1 VATKPDEEI
10 KPNKGNMKWTNE
22 IVRGMKTPYTIVF
35 EIMPTG
41 TTGWTSNIFH
51 KGGDDHER
59 APAVF
64 FKSNS
69 TALRILALPNGEGCD
84 TDELQLNVWTKVTI
98 IHNGNELKVFFGE
111 DLVRQMGKEVPAH
124 ENNGGFYMSN
134 PWDEPAKCTLKNFKI
149 FFVDWEPGKPPPLKM
164 PETGCLSMCP
174 AGCAGCATCNCGA
187 MCGSCSGLCSCC
199 PGMPSLP
206 SINLPSLKLPDFFC
220 KPIPEEKACAKGNAV
235 YTNDELKGMGTPF
248 TWKFKVK
255 FTGTRY
261 CTTSLMHKAAEQ
273 RDRPAIKVPSG
284 SYKLSVYCFKDYDQ
298 CVTTDSLSYQVWND
312 VCIIHDGTQCMV
324 FVDNIMVR
332 QARDPPPE
340 ANNGPCT

>member
-1 VATKPDEEI
+1 
-10 KPNKGNMKWTNE
+10 
-22 IVRGMKTPYTIVF
+22 
-35 EIMPTG
+35 
-41 TTGWTSNIFH
+41 
-51 KGGDDHER
+51 
-59 APAVF
+59 
-64 FKSNS
+64 
-69 TALRILALPNGEGCD
+69 
-84 TDELQLNVWTKVTI
+84 
-98 IHNGNELKVFFGE
+98 
-111 DLVRQMGKEVPAH
+111 
-124 ENNGGFYMSN
+124 
-134 PWDEPAKCTLKNFKI
+134 
-149 FFVDWEPGKPPPLKM
+149 
-164 PETGCLSMCP
+164 
-174 AGCAGCATCNCGA
+174 
-187 MCGSCSGLCSCC
+187 
-199 PGMPSLP
+199 MPSLP
-206 SINLPSLKLPDFFC
+206 SINLPSIKLPDFFC

-324 FVDNIMVR
+324 FVDNVMVR

-340 ANNGPCT
+340 ANNGPMYMSDPWDDAAEAVIKDLTIEPGVKKPEPPEKKSSPLP